1 MKNNIKVERARMNI
15 TQEELAKKVGVTRQA
30 INAIETNKYA
40 PSIVLAFKIAKAL
53 KVKITDVFEP
63 EPKD

>member
-1 MKNNIKVERARMNI
+1 MKNTIKVERARMNI
-15 TQEELAKKVGVTRQA
+15 TQEELAKKAGVTRQA

-63 EPKD
+63 EPGD

>member
-1 MKNNIKVERARMNI
+1 MKNSIKVERARMNI
-15 TQEELAKKVGVTRQA
+15 TQEELAKKAGVTRQA

-53 KVKITDVFEP
+53 KVKITDIFEP
-63 EPKD
+63 EPRD

>member
-1 MKNNIKVERARMNI
+1 MKNTIKVERARMNI